1 MSCQSTYD
9 NIGSKLVDSFY
20 VNTFSV
26 LPLGRPCPRVPPW
39 ESCDENTV
47 PLDVGQGGFRLIFLG
62 GWVEGSMESVGNVT
76 GTLAL
81 PSSSNVWASK
91 TRRKVPLSY
100 EKIRHNIDIRII

>member
-1 MSCQSTYD
+1 MCQSTYD

-62 GWVEGSMESVGNVT
+62 GWVEGSMESVGNVD
-76 GTLAL
+76 GHI
-81 PSSSNVWASK
+81 SSSQLLECLGIQDKEEGSFI
-91 TRRKVPLSY
+91 L
-100 EKIRHNIDIRII
+100 